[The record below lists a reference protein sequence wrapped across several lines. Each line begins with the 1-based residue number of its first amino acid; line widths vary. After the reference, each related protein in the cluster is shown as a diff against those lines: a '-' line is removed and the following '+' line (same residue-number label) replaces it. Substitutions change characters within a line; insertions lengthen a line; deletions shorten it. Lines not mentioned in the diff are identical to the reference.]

1 MKKILSILIFVLL
14 GVGTTATFAQGT
26 VTFNAYALGEG
37 ISQATNATTFGGGT
51 IKITGYSASVGGLT
65 TGYKASWSQAFSV
78 EGTNITEKKAS
89 EARRGWTSAGVKVK
103 LEATPSTGYYFDG
116 FTETNSLT
124 PISWVSKITP
134 YGDTELSYNG
144 SNYTKN
150 YYAIFKKQSVHRDYA
165 KVVAIYVDA
174 NNVPVF
180 TGDILDPSSIVFTPG
195 GGHVY
200 VGRAATTSDPN
211 SYEHGNMNTLVYDG
225 RDSHTWNYTYSATP
239 ADGYAL
245 AGWYTEE
252 ELLKALRDNS
262 GKLNIDKTQVI
273 STSYTGSYE
282 TNSTDPANAPYA
294 QTVYAVFRPS
304 LTYYYSGAS
313 VYVADNEPEGGHVYV
328 HKTDASGKPAS
339 VGAVTNW
346 QTSHDDNTTYSQL
359 DNPNYSYTYYAK
371 PSDPAKYAF
380 KGWSVS
386 NYSDPSYGVDPL
398 QPMYEYSQTM
408 TEENTKE
415 ENRYITPALYAV
427 FESFYYK
434 APPVS
439 LATASQGAGY
449 VYVDLTGS
457 GMPANYTGTEMIA
470 GTLQQVA
477 ATGVQHDYTVHYYAS
492 AIPGNVFVGWSTTA
506 DGNNIVSQSA
516 HYQTTYNSQ
525 AKNRD
530 YSHVAAPLYAVFRSD
545 IDIRQQDRM
554 IVYIDDEGNG
564 NINDSKVLID
574 FQKANT
580 LTATLS
586 DESASLF
593 SLSNRSGSKSGST
606 ITFDATQGLIE
617 LVVTYKGDLATAVG
631 KVANITLSATYG
643 EPKETI
649 TRPVTIVVEE
659 APIIT
664 FLPTDGKGAYT
675 IKMTNGSGINYTM
688 NANAQENIKVAVT
701 HESMSNI
708 EMALTQDVSADN
720 YYFFGWQMIDG
731 EAVTYLSYDA
741 LHTYQFTKAVK
752 VKAEFIPKNL
762 GTYFILSDP
771 AKTLYHDLQKAL
783 DEAQVLYTKNSVPQT
798 VVLNDYQGATR
809 ITESM
814 LPQGNYTI
822 HQGVTLLIP
831 GDNKYTSKDVLG
843 TDDYDDGTKTA
854 KPYMKW
860 IVEDGTTFTVKGNVS
875 VYSRLNANGQ
885 TWVGRPWQ
893 YGWIEMGENCK
904 MTFESGANL
913 YAYGYITGPIS
924 SSVILKSG
932 AVVKEAFQ
940 ILDWHGG
947 TETLEYLNL
956 GGVLTQNF
964 AKDQKVFPASQY
976 YIQNVEVPMTLEY
989 GATEYL
995 SAGVAMG
1002 SLTVVET
1009 PFMGTNSGFLRLV
1022 DGVSVTKYYDKYT
1035 DSQIYT
1041 VTGNGTSEA
1050 KLGNITLKADIGVSA
1065 TLNSAHFVL
1074 PLPHNMDIRI
1084 VNTRVNVLYDLAFLA
1099 GAKLTVDKNS
1109 RFIING
1115 TSSQDANVFVYDKDQ
1130 NGAYFGISNNE
1141 LIPVGARPGGILYE
1155 RKAEDLLDAS
1165 FMVDG
1170 VVETGNYGYLYTT
1183 SSGANITSHGGGKM
1197 QFAKV
1202 GTKSTTYQ
1210 RKMSDWVSIAVNAAK
1225 LRNGDGSYANYPGEA
1240 TTYTYHQNKWQ
1251 KNLANG
1257 TYVEPT
1263 VIDYVPKF
1271 SANNKTFTA
1280 FVGKSDSKELGVTTN
1295 NNDLSWND
1303 VTWSYSLTGTNA
1315 DQFIVEGTLP
1325 EANVEFEP
1333 TSEGIKTATLN
1344 ITAKYVRSVHG
1355 QSVTYVYTKAVYL
1368 TGNASYLAPNT
1379 LEFAELNDVYYGGQ
1393 TKTYNFFNVGT
1404 RNNTKPIIVSCPP
1417 DGIIHGGGEI
1427 NDINRAMFRTRGK
1440 GEVTI
1445 TATQDA
1451 DLVNNVAGIAISKK
1465 IKVTDPVLWNWDVL
1479 YFGTVNKNPIT
1490 VLDGSTGWKLEKTS
1504 DEYNIINFQGEN
1516 PADYTATIENQ
1527 IAGKY
1532 TDIQFTFTGKE
1543 TKTFESHVITNPQHL
1558 RVDVNN
1564 DIVYRAVTLSANENV
1579 RFNKDQIEFSSTAQT
1594 ISQWKMTFI
1603 GVPDKLHF
1611 IPRGTNTW
1619 QIEESANGVNWTT
1632 SFPWKY
1638 ITSNTDFELSL
1649 LPSTRY
1655 LRISYGAGNVNP
1667 DTKVNKSILREF
1679 YITELADVKADVEKL
1694 YMPMQLS
1701 DATDNT
1707 SVIPAS
1713 KELVLTYANTSKLYV
1728 TTSDENIYKITG
1740 SANNILTIPATTDET
1755 PFGIMGI
1762 EVVSQPANNTEEKQ
1776 GYLYVHEGA
1785 NLVLQIP
1792 ISTYLFPQK
1801 LPIKLATDKPDG
1813 GDRYYFV
1820 TTHTHNAEW
1829 DGTDGVRKITL
1840 NNAVSDAAPYLT
1852 FAYDGAP
1859 TYISFDFTPDV
1870 HGTWELEQFV
1880 EGEWKAVTP
1889 DSKDDVDIASGKFKR
1904 FVSSQARQLRV
1915 IYQSDYAEKV
1925 EITELVIVGD
1935 ASVIVDPA
1943 RMVLDVNNPEELT
1956 VTAINL
1962 PSMTVKSTNPNF
1974 TISHDNGTNY
1984 GNEYTLTG
1992 GTGSSYKD
2000 QLGDGKIGDIT
2011 FKVKWSGTD
2020 AVEVGELR
2028 ITTTI
2033 NDKVLGTVE
2042 LTGIQGKIT
2051 NGDIKMNTGVPEGY
2065 TLASV
2070 EDEEN
2075 EGWKGDNHRPVNIS
2089 AAFSPEG
2096 TPLFDYVVVYGE
2108 TTTADGSRTI
2118 TLPNK
2123 LSGSNAKTPCYIYK
2137 KGTDCYEFLKRV
2149 ENVNAKDKA
2158 WDLGADDKDAVSVP
2172 AEQNSVSM
2180 YITGFAP
2187 YASTGYTKADEGV
2200 WYFRANGGQSIDIY
2214 LEDCYIYS
2222 RAKTDDGHTFADRS
2236 DGYSFVEPYACG
2248 SGAVLVFACNEQA
2261 NATPMNVTIHTLGNN
2276 LLKSNYGCFLQSIAG
2291 RAFQASSPVQIRV
2304 INDQYVRATRTT
2316 LNFTDE
2322 WLASKNSKTV
2332 DGSGNAVRTNGFL
2345 SLQKQVNNAPSIDMG
2360 APNTIV
2366 NFNGGQVELQNA
2378 QIVSTNYASSLAI
2391 CHRSGKFAGVPL
2403 AYGMGTDAVEGTV
2416 NFNDGTTTVRD
2427 MWVVSTYAESY
2438 LLDRDQNGDYITKVE
2453 KGKTYYLTSCLRTPA
2468 NTFVYGGS
2476 HCMMRACTDPT
2487 TSGGAPRNKP
2497 ESEGGV
2503 LLGLYKYPKLDPNP
2517 ADAEN
2522 KTSNFGWVPEGD
2534 NGLVRPNSVPTGYG
2548 ISSVTPND
2556 NGTPTNYDDDYL
2568 NFWFDPTFEESVQPE
2583 VEKTVSF
2590 WKTCMTKIS
2599 AVYAGYG
2606 GTVGGDATIM
2616 MNGADQLEIVKNLMY
2631 CQIDEQIRQVISSP
2645 NYYAPVKNPAP
2656 EGENYLPVH
2665 PSSVGEQIAHYVTNV
2680 NPFQVEDRVYYITTA
2695 TADVWNAF
2703 TAPFDVANIYI
2714 METYPESELEAME
2727 GTVVDGVT
2735 MGRTQIIQ
2743 EQAKHNADF
2752 AAFFAVTVA
2761 LGQQKDFETIYREY
2775 MAWANMKDEELGL
2788 NSKQGYEPRGKR
2800 KLIPFDGSNWAEA
2813 DFYLNEN
2820 TADWIYTGEEGKEF
2834 TTSWTPA
2841 DASDGKL
2848 MEKGNTY
2855 AMLLPFCM
2863 GCGED
2868 INTRTFWDYWSGKF
2882 LIFESTSG
2890 SPHIIDGSAAMEEI
2904 VNNIPTMNS
2913 STAKLTGNSTFS
2925 HLTTQNQNIYNY
2937 VGNLQH
2943 STFKYSSALTPVQPT
2958 QSFLLAN
2965 IPVPAGVQV
2974 DGVTRSGKIIYGP
2987 SGNGNNP
2994 GTGVHTP
3001 TVGGDNSLFITAI
3014 NGGINVAVAA
3024 PQHVRVLSATGA
3036 TIYSGMVQ
3044 TAVDVNL
3051 PTDGIY
3057 IVSGER
3063 EVQKILY

>member
-1 MKKILSILIFVLL
+1 MKKILSSLIFVLL

-26 VTFNAYALGEG
+26 VTFNGYALGEG
-37 ISQATNATTFGGGT
+37 VSQATNATTYGGGT
-51 IKITGYSASVGGLT
+51 IKITGYNAKI
-65 TGYKASWSQAFSV
+65 TGSWPIYSKSWTQAFAK
-78 EGTNITEKKAS
+78 EGIAITGEIAKEAKAGL
-89 EARRGWTSAGVKVK
+89 ATTVGVKVK

-124 PISWVSKITP
+124 PSSWVSRTTP
-134 YGDTELSYNG
+134 YGETELSYNG

-150 YYAIFKKQSVHRDYA
+150 YYAIFKKQAVHRDYA

-180 TGDILDPSSIVFTPG
+180 TGDLLNPSSIVFTPG
-195 GGHVY
+195 GGYVS
-200 VGRAATTSDPN
+200 VGRAATSADPN
-211 SYEHGNMNTLVYDG
+211 PYVHGNMNTLVYDG
-225 RDSHTWNYTYSATP
+225 RDSHTWNYTYYATP

-252 ELLKALRDNS
+252 ELLTALRDNS

-273 STSYTGSYE
+273 PTSYTGSYE
-282 TNSTDPANAPYA
+282 TTITDPTNAPYA
-294 QTVYAVFRPS
+294 QTVYAIFRPS

-328 HKTDASGKPAS
+328 HKTDANGKPAS

-530 YSHVAAPLYAVFRSD
+530 YPHVAAPLYAVFRSD

-586 DESASLF
+586 GADASYF
-593 SLSNRSGSKSGST
+593 TLSNRTGSKEGNA
-606 ITFDATQGLIE
+606 ITFDATLGLIE
-617 LVVTYKGDLATAVG
+617 MVVTYTGDLATAVG
-631 KVANITLSATYG
+631 KKAEITLSATYG
-643 EPKETI
+643 GKTI
-649 TRPVTIVVEE
+649 TRPVTIVVEK

-664 FLPTDGKGAYT
+664 FLPTDGKGVYT
-675 IKMTNGSGINYTM
+675 IKMTNGSGVNYTM

-752 VKAEFIPKNL
+752 VKAEFIPKKL

-798 VVLNDYQGATR
+798 VVLNDYQGAIR

-843 TDDYDDGTKTA
+843 TDDYDDGNKTA

-1130 NGAYFGISNNE
+1130 NGAYFGISNKE

-1280 FVGKSDSKELGVTTN
+1280 FVGKSDTQAVGITTN
-1295 NNDLSWND
+1295 NNDLAWNN
-1303 VTWSYSLTGTNA
+1303 VTWSYVLAGVNA
-1315 DQFIVEGTLP
+1315 DQFQLTGSLP
-1325 EANVEFEP
+1325 NANVVFTP
-1333 TSEGIKTATLN
+1333 TSDGVKTATLLL
-1344 ITAKYVRSVHG
+1344 TATYNHTVNSQTVKYVFTKMVH
-1355 QSVTYVYTKAVYL
+1355 L
-1368 TGNASYLAPNT
+1368 TGNASYLNANT
-1379 LEFAELNDVYYGGQ
+1379 LKFADLSTVFVGQNPIALFTGGNSQ
-1393 TKTYNFFNVGT
+1393 PITITTSPAGIVTTSGT
-1404 RNNTKPIIVSCPP
+1404 TAAATLTPQAV
-1417 DGIIHGGGEI
+1417 
-1427 NDINRAMFRTRGK
+1427 

-1445 TATQDA
+1445 TATQLD
-1451 DLVNNVAGIAISKK
+1451 DLTNNIAGTTITKTIT
-1465 IKVTDPVLWNWDVL
+1465 VTDPVVWNWGDL
-1479 YFGTVNKNPIT
+1479 YFGTVNENPVTILNGAT
-1490 VLDGSTGWKLEKTS
+1490 EWTLVETQDKS
-1504 DEYNIINFQGEN
+1504 NIINLQGTSPN
-1516 PADYTATIENQ
+1516 YTATIVDQ

-1532 TDIQFTFTGKE
+1532 DAKFEYKDNMGITESFTST
-1543 TKTFESHVITNPQHL
+1543 IYANPRHL

-1564 DIVYRAVTLSANENV
+1564 DTVFRAVTLSANNQVEYNIPYKSV
-1579 RFNKDQIEFSSTAQT
+1579 QFTSTLNA

-1603 GVPDKLHF
+1603 GVPDKVYF
-1611 IPRGTNTW
+1611 TPQGANTW
-1619 QIEESANGVNWTT
+1619 QIEESNNGVNWTT
-1632 SFPWKY
+1632 SMPWKY
-1638 ITSNTDFELSL
+1638 LTQDVAFEMSL
-1649 LPSTRY
+1649 LPSTKY
-1655 LRISYGAGNVNP
+1655 VRISYGAGPSATGRLN
-1667 DTKVNKSILREF
+1667 DF
-1679 YITELADVKADVEKL
+1679 YITELAEVKADVDKL
-1694 YMPMQLS
+1694 YVPVEKIGDSYKQV
-1701 DATDNT
+1701 T
-1707 SVIPAS
+1707 
-1713 KELVLTYANTSKLYV
+1713 KEVVLTYANVGQLSV
-1728 TTSDENIYKITG
+1728 TTSNTTDFKLRIAGTNDPLTEAFNI
-1740 SANNILTIPATTDET
+1740 AATTEEN
-1755 PFGIMGI
+1755 PFGITGV
-1762 EVVSQPANNTEEKQ
+1762 EVISNATTEQ
-1776 GYLYVHEGA
+1776 LAYLYVYQGK
-1785 NLVLQIP
+1785 NLLLQIP
-1792 ISTYLFPQK
+1792 IQTYLFPQE

-1813 GDRYYFV
+1813 GDRFYYV
-1820 TTHTHNAEW
+1820 TTQTHNVEW
-1829 DGTDGVRKITL
+1829 DGTNGVRTITL
-1840 NNAVSDAAPYLT
+1840 DNAVSDAAPYMI
-1852 FAYDGAP
+1852 FAFDGNP
-1859 TYISFDFTPDV
+1859 TYISFDYTPSEHNNTTWEIEEYTPDIS
-1870 HGTWELEQFV
+1870 GNY
-1880 EGEWKAVTP
+1880 EWKAVVHGAYS
-1889 DSKDDVDIASGKFKR
+1889 DEDILGEVAGSSLHRLKR
-1904 FVSSQARQLRV
+1904 NVSPSADKLRV
-1915 IYQSDYAEKV
+1915 IYQSAYAEKIQV
-1925 EITELVIVGD
+1925 TDLVIVGN
-1935 ASVIVDPA
+1935 ASVVVDPTELE
-1943 RMVLDVNNPEELT
+1943 LDHNVAEQVTL
-1956 VTAINL
+1956 TAINL
-1962 PSMTVKSTNPNF
+1962 TALDITTSSSNFTITPTTTNAYNQTLSLNTTTNPEQLGESKMGDIVLDVKWTGDKMVEYGSIVITNPND
-1974 TISHDNGTNY
+1974 DN
-1984 GNEYTLTG
+1984 
-1992 GTGSSYKD
+1992 
-2000 QLGDGKIGDIT
+2000 
-2011 FKVKWSGTD
+2011 
-2020 AVEVGELR
+2020 AVLA
-2028 ITTTI
+2028 
-2033 NDKVLGTVE
+2033 TVE
-2042 LTGIQGKIT
+2042 LVGVKNTLTDGTLKI
-2051 NGDIKMNTGVPEGY
+2051 NTGVAEGY
-2065 TLASV
+2065 TLQGTF
-2070 EDEEN
+2070 DE
-2075 EGWKGDNHRPVNIS
+2075 KGAELRPVDIS
-2089 AAFSPEG
+2089 ASFSTTG
-2096 TPLFDYVVVYGE
+2096 TPLFDYVVIYGE
-2108 TTTADGSRTI
+2108 TTTDDGSKII
-2118 TLPNK
+2118 TTPTK
-2123 LSGSNAKTPCYIYK
+2123 TAGSNAKTPCYVYK
-2137 KGTDCYEFLKRV
+2137 SNGTNYVLYTEKLA
-2149 ENVNAKDKA
+2149 ENANSKDKVWA
-2158 WDLGADDKDAVSVP
+2158 DAVTIPSGKN
-2172 AEQNSVSM
+2172 AVSM
-2180 YITGFAP
+2180 YITGFCP
-2187 YASTGYTKADEGV
+2187 YASTGYSKDQEGV
-2200 WYFRANGGQSIDIY
+2200 WYFRAKGGQSIDVY
-2214 LEDCYIYS
+2214 LEDCFIYS
-2222 RAKTDDGHTFADRS
+2222 RAKTIDGHTFADRS
-2236 DGYSFVEPYACG
+2236 DGQSFVDSYVRG
-2248 SGAVLVFACNEQA
+2248 SGAVLVFMCEDKKDN
-2261 NATPMNVTIHTLGNN
+2261 NNSPMNVTIRTLDNN
-2276 LLKSNYGCFLQSIAG
+2276 LLKSNYGCFLQSVAG
-2291 RAFQASSPVQIRV
+2291 RAFQASSPVQIRIKDDTYYNGV
-2304 INDQYVRATRTT
+2304 TPTI

-2322 WLASKNSKTV
+2322 WGASQNSKT
-2332 DGSGNAVRTNGFL
+2332 SERTNGFV

-2360 APNTIV
+2360 APNTVV

-2378 QIVSTNYASSLAI
+2378 QIVSHNYKSSLAI
-2391 CHRSGKFAGVPL
+2391 CPRSGKFAEFRL
-2403 AYGMGTDAVEGTV
+2403 AYGMGTDDVSGTV
-2416 NFNDGTTTVRD
+2416 NFNDGTTTVLP
-2427 MWVVSTYAESY
+2427 MWVSPDYFESY
-2438 LLDRDQNGDYITKVE
+2438 LCDKDEHGNFITNS
-2453 KGKTYYLTSCLRTPA
+2453 KGEYLTTCLRTPT
-2468 NTFVYGGS
+2468 NTYVYGGS
-2476 HCMMRACTDPT
+2476 HCMMRACKDP
-2487 TSGGAPRNKP
+2487 SSQGGAPKDGP
-2497 ESEGGV
+2497 EGQ
-2503 LLGLYKYPKLDPNP
+2503 LLGIYKYPKNP
-2517 ADAEN
+2517 ESG
-2522 KTSNFGWVPEGD
+2522 KKGGWSDNGT
-2534 NGLVRPNSVPTGYG
+2534 NGLVTPTTGNVPDGYKVA
-2548 ISSVTPND
+2548 SVTPNT
-2556 NGTPTNYDDDYL
+2556 NGTDDVTDDYL
-2568 NFWFDPTFEESVQPE
+2568 NFWFDPTFEPTAQPE
-2583 VEKTVSF
+2583 VDKTISY
-2590 WKTCMTKIS
+2590 WKTCMTRIG
-2599 AVYAGYG
+2599 AEYAAQSLE
-2606 GTVGGDATIM
+2606 VGGEASVGVD
-2616 MNGADQLEIVKNLMY
+2616 EVVKNLLY
-2631 CQIDEQIRQVISSP
+2631 CKIDDKISEYIQRP
-2645 NYYAPVKNPAP
+2645 DFMAPVKNPAP
-2656 EGENYLPVH
+2656 SGDGYIPIHPNIVGTETENY
-2665 PSSVGEQIAHYVTNV
+2665 ITNEYSY
-2680 NPFQVEDRVYYITTA
+2680 QVENKVYYITTA

-2703 TAPFDVANIYI
+2703 TAPFDVANIYV
-2714 METYPESELEAME
+2714 METYPEDELDRMSWDKKYPGGIKYREDIL
-2727 GTVVDGVT
+2727 T
-2735 MGRTQIIQ
+2735 IQ
-2743 EQAKHNADF
+2743 AEQNAYF
-2752 AAFFAVTVA
+2752 AGFCAVTIA
-2761 LGQQKDFETIYREY
+2761 LEQNKNFDQMYNEY
-2775 MAWANMKDEELGL
+2775 MDWARLQDIQLGFCPENTTLAQYKNL
-2788 NSKQGYEPRGKR
+2788 NLRGMR
-2800 KLIPFDGSNWAEA
+2800 KLIPYTGTNWATA

-2820 TADWIYTGEEGKEF
+2820 TADWVIEAEEGDF
-2834 TTSWTPA
+2834 TTSWAIP
-2841 DASDGKL
+2841 DASDGILLEQGK
-2848 MEKGNTY
+2848 TY
-2855 AMLLPFCM
+2855 SMLLPYCT
-2863 GCGED
+2863 GCVDYDEYGNPID
-2868 INTRTFWDYWSGKF
+2868 RDYWDYWTGKF
-2882 LIFESTSG
+2882 IIFEST
-2890 SPHIIDGSAAMEEI
+2890 DGSVYGPHTISGTDDYWENFSAIEEDDSGI
-2904 VNNIPTMNS
+2904 DEGTAKLLGNTTFDRLEISSSYDVLEYTADIKHSTFYNEGTIELQPTVSFMMANIPTPKGITVKS
-2913 STAKLTGNSTFS
+2913 VSR
-2925 HLTTQNQNIYNY
+2925 
-2937 VGNLQH
+2937 
-2943 STFKYSSALTPVQPT
+2943 
-2958 QSFLLAN
+2958 
-2965 IPVPAGVQV
+2965 
-2974 DGVTRSGKIIYGP
+2974 DGKITY
-2987 SGNGNNP
+2987 SGNPND
-2994 GTGVHTP
+2994 GTTTGTNTP
-3001 TVGGDNSLFITAI
+3001 TVGGGNDMFITAI
-3014 NGGINVAVAA
+3014 DGGINIAVAA
-3024 PQHVRVLSATGA
+3024 PQNIYVVNATGHI
-3036 TIYSGMVQ
+3036 IYSGYVS
-3044 TAVDVNL
+3044 TNVNVLL
-3051 PTDGIY
+3051 PMDGIY
-3057 IVSGER
+3057 VVKGEN
-3063 EVQKILY
+3063 EVQKILF